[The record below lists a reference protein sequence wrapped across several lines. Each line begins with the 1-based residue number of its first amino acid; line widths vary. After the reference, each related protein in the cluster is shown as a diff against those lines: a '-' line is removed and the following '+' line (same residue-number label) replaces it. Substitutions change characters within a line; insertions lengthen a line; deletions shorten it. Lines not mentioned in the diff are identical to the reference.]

1 MLSGLP
7 VVFSTELGFLLEK
20 EIAGQ
25 NGIYSKSI
33 ISQKYNVKYVRSKI
47 PEIR

>member
-7 VVFSTELGFLLEK
+7 AVFSAELGFLLEK

-25 NGIYSKSI
+25 DAIYSKSI
-33 ISQKYNVKYVRSKI
+33 ISLKQ
-47 PEIR
+47 